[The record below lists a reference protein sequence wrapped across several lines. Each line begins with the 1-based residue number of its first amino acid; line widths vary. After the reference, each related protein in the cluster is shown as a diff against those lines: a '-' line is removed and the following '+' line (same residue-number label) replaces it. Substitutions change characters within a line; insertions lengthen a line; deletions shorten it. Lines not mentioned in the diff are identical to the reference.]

1 MNTPAIHQAIRLSKY
16 PDEMA
21 WLCFPDSEF
30 PDGIT
35 DLLRLCTATKSLED
49 YADENNIN
57 SETLSK
63 ILLNFIEKAILA
75 EGNSDEKI
83 LGTNK
88 FSSEEKRKLH
98 YQLLMKIY
106 HPDINSSPQAANYS
120 TMITKAYQRLKQ
132 HDKDMLHRSSINVS
146 EHRMPPISYYHATQ
160 KAESQ
165 ISNTRSAI
173 AVVSAIFIITLVAL
187 MGQLYDPANPELIA
201 ISTNIENP
209 GAVDKPAQNGF
220 RMAALNSVNNSGI
233 TDTQLQFL
241 LKNLETA
248 YEKGTVALIKP
259 ILANTPE
266 IKGQTDQELSH
277 KLETLFEIT
286 SERKM
291 LLFNF
296 EWKDVDGQLKGKG
309 KFISRYHLVG
319 EEKWLSREGIATVT
333 ALQTGKQIKITQLEL
348 ENESIDQ

>member
-1 MNTPAIHQAIRLSKY
+1 
-16 PDEMA
+16 
-21 WLCFPDSEF
+21 
-30 PDGIT
+30 
-35 DLLRLCTATKSLED
+35 
-49 YADENNIN
+49 
-57 SETLSK
+57 
-63 ILLNFIEKAILA
+63 
-75 EGNSDEKI
+75 
-83 LGTNK
+83 
-88 FSSEEKRKLH
+88 
-98 YQLLMKIY
+98 
-106 HPDINSSPQAANYS
+106 
-120 TMITKAYQRLKQ
+120 
-132 HDKDMLHRSSINVS
+132 
-146 EHRMPPISYYHATQ
+146 
-160 KAESQ
+160 
-165 ISNTRSAI
+165 
-173 AVVSAIFIITLVAL
+173 

-333 ALQTGKQIKITQLEL
+333 ALQTGKQLKITQLEL
-348 ENESIDQ
+348 ENKSIDQ